1 MVSTCPDYKVDKIMW
16 KLYLII
22 CICIF
27 TLFNIDKLQKW
38 INHKVKNK
46 QSCGGIEIIRRTE
59 FLPYEVFSTLYVKLA
74 GAEPVLD

>member
-1 MVSTCPDYKVDKIMW
+1 MW

-46 QSCGGIEIIRRTE
+46 KSGGGMVDAVGRS
-59 FLPYEVFSTLYVKLA
+59 PTLEK
-74 GAEPVLD
+74 

>member
-46 QSCGGIEIIRRTE
+46 
-59 FLPYEVFSTLYVKLA
+59 
-74 GAEPVLD
+74 